1 MGPCRFCN
9 GGHKSPCYAE
19 YVDGYKCFSCGV
31 SKSYNNHRMA
41 VMGRERLTIK
51 KDMYI
56 PKHIRNPG
64 QFSVEVLKWLYS
76 YFVFDDL
83 IRKHNISYIEDGNK
97 LLMQVVEDNTVVFAQ
112 TREFP
117 EKRILGIGDKQLY
130 KIKTGSKKLI
140 IVEDYISAIRIGEFC
155 DCYCLFGTYLQP
167 SELKD
172 ILENY
177 NDISV
182 WLDNDKAGIT
192 GSKNMLKQLNEQTKE
207 NKTRFPLKYTKE
219 WAINNIVSLKDPKC
233 YSSKE
238 IERRIYNG

>member
-1 MGPCRFCN
+1 M
-9 GGHKSPCYAE
+9 
-19 YVDGYKCFSCGV
+19 
-31 SKSYNNHRMA
+31 
-41 VMGRERLTIK
+41 
-51 KDMYI
+51 
-56 PKHIRNPG
+56 
-64 QFSVEVLKWLYS
+64 
-76 YFVFDDL
+76 
-83 IRKHNISYIEDGNK
+83 
-97 LLMQVVEDNTVVFAQ
+97 
-112 TREFP
+112 
-117 EKRILGIGDKQLY
+117 
-130 KIKTGSKKLI
+130 
-140 IVEDYISAIRIGEFC
+140 
-155 DCYCLFGTYLQP
+155 FGTYLQP